1 MRLILDMDGKY
12 YHFIRSNENHVL
24 HCLRRRGDEFDLYLG
39 EASSKTGMICNS
51 TPAVEADEQV
61 ILKTMT
67 PGNVTNFPK
76 MGDICTIHYEAFAE
90 DEIRN
95 NPVRPI
101 PFDSSGCRDQV
112 FQFRLFAGQVIG
124 GMDIAV
130 SKMSIGQKVE
140 ATIPYKL
147 AYGIMGY
154 PPFVPPRAT
163 LVFRIELVRFSSW
176 D

>member
-1 MRLILDMDGKY
+1 MKTMLSIAFG
-12 YHFIRSNENHVL
+12 
-24 HCLRRRGDEFDLYLG
+24 G
-39 EASSKTGMICNS
+39 EAMSLTSISAHASSKTGMICNS

-67 PGNVTNFPK
+67 PGDVTNFPK

>member
-1 MRLILDMDGKY
+1 MNSMFSIAYG
-12 YHFIRSNENHVL
+12 
-24 HCLRRRGDEFDLYLG
+24 GDAMSLTSVSAH
-39 EASSKTGMICNS
+39 ASSKTGMICNS
-51 TPAVEADEQV
+51 TPAAEADEQV
-61 ILKTMT
+61 ILKTMN
-67 PGNVTNFPK
+67 PGDVANFPK

-112 FQFRLFAGQVIG
+112 FQFRLFAGQVID

-163 LVFRIELVRFSSW
+163 LVFRIELLRVTPW